1 MKLEDLRVNGR
12 RLQAS
17 LERMAQI
24 GATAGGGVQ
33 RLTLTEEDRL
43 ARDLFVSWLREID
56 CAVTIDGMG
65 NIFGRRAGRD
75 DTLPP
80 VMSGS
85 HIDSQPKGGR
95 FDGILGVM
103 GALEVLRT
111 LHGSSVVTERPLVI
125 VSWTNEEG
133 SRFSP
138 AMVGSGVWAG
148 ALGLD
153 WAYARAD
160 AAGKRLGDELER
172 IGYRGKEP
180 CRAFPVHSYHEY
192 HIEQGPVL
200 ERERKTIG
208 VPRGIVSLLWGDVHL
223 TGEGNHAGTT
233 PMNARHDALVAASEM
248 ILAANQL
255 PARVGGDMVA
265 TVGEIR
271 NRPNSRNIIPD
282 GVDFT
287 VDLRAWEGERLH
299 EAWDRFGTA
308 GGEIARRHGC
318 SVEMEKTWFVERT
331 PFDETLVQRVLAAAV
346 DLSYPHMP
354 WVSGAGHDAAY
365 VSRICPTAMIFVPSI
380 GGRSHVE
387 VENTRWED
395 CEAGCN
401 VLLRCML
408 QSAMEPA

>member
-1 MKLEDLRVNGR
+1 MELGKLRVNGK
-12 RLQAS
+12 RLRDS
-17 LERMAQI
+17 LERMAEI
-24 GATAGGGVQ
+24 GATPGCGVQ
-33 RLTLTEEDRL
+33 RLTLTDEDRR

-56 CAVTIDGMG
+56 CTVTVDRMG
-65 NIFGRRAGRD
+65 NIFGRRAGRNEG
-75 DTLPP
+75 LSP

-111 LHGSSVVTERPLVI
+111 LHDGAVVTERPLVI
-125 VSWTNEEG
+125 VNWTNEEG

-138 AMVGSGVWAG
+138 AMVGSGVWSG
-148 ALGLD
+148 ALELD
-153 WAYARAD
+153 WAYARTD
-160 AAGKRLGDELER
+160 AAGKRLGDELAR
-172 IGYRGKEP
+172 IGYRGEAP
-180 CRAFPVHSYHEY
+180 CLAFPAHSYHEY

-200 ERERKTIG
+200 EREGKTIG

-233 PMNARHDALVAASEM
+233 PMNARHDALVAAAEM
-248 ILAANQL
+248 ILAVNKQ
-255 PARVGGDMVA
+255 PASVGGDMVA

-287 VDLRAWEGERLH
+287 VDMRAWEGERLH
-299 EAWDRFGTA
+299 AAWDRFCA
-308 GGEIARRHGC
+308 EAGEIARRHGC
-318 SVEMEKTWFVERT
+318 GVRLEKTWFVDRT
-331 PFDETLVQRVLAAAV
+331 PFDETLVQRVLAAA
-346 DLSYPHMP
+346 DELGYSRML

-365 VSRICPTAMIFVPSI
+365 VSRLCPTAMVFVPSI
-380 GGRSHVE
+380 DGRSHVE
-387 VENTRWED
+387 VETTRWED

-401 VLLRCML
+401 VLLQCML
-408 QSAMEPA
+408 QSAMEP

>member
-1 MKLEDLRVNGR
+1 MELEKLRVNGK
-12 RLQAS
+12 RLQDS

-24 GATAGGGVQ
+24 GATPGGGVQ
-33 RLTLTEEDRL
+33 RLTLTDEDRR

-56 CAVTIDGMG
+56 CTVSVDRMG

-75 DTLPP
+75 DRLPP

-111 LHGSSVVTERPLVI
+111 LNENAVRAERPLVI
-125 VSWTNEEG
+125 VNWTNEEG

-148 ALGLD
+148 ALELD
-153 WAYARAD
+153 WAYARTD
-160 AAGKRLGDELER
+160 AAGKRLGDELAR
-172 IGYRGKEP
+172 IGYLGETP

-233 PMNARHDALVAASEM
+233 PMNARHDALVAAAEM
-248 ILAANQL
+248 ILFANRL
-255 PARVGGDMVA
+255 PAAVGGEMVA

-287 VDLRAWEGERLH
+287 VDLRAWEGERLPG
-299 EAWDRFGTA
+299 AWDRFCAEATK
-308 GGEIARRHGC
+308 IAERHGC
-318 SVEMEKTWFVERT
+318 TARLEKIWCVDRT
-331 PFDETLVQRVLAAAV
+331 PFDEALVKRVLAAAA
-346 DLSYPHMP
+346 DLGYPHMP

-365 VSRICPTAMIFVPSI
+365 VSRVCPTAMIFVPSI

-387 VENTRWED
+387 VETTRWED

-401 VLLRCML
+401 VLLRCLL